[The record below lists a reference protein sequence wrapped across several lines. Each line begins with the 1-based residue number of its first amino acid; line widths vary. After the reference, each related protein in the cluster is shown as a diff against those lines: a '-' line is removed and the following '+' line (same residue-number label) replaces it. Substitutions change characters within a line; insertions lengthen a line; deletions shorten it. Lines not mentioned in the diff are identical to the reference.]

1 MAASNSRAK
10 IGLGTKVVFTQSGWS
25 GEICEAITGLGVE
38 RGEIDVTH
46 MGVPTLDT
54 VKTNREKIPAGVAG
68 ISNTT
73 LVFHFDPAQGLPP
86 INAPEETVQFIF
98 KRRPTE
104 LTPATFSATAFF
116 ISASLSIPIEGKM
129 VINSVISF
137 SGDYTYTK
145 PTLLAA

>member
-10 IGLGTKVVFTQSGWS
+10 IGLGTRVVFTQSGWS

-46 MGVPTLDT
+46 MAVPQLTE
-54 VKTNREKIPAGVAG
+54 VKTNRQKIPAGVAG

-86 INAPEETVQFIF
+86 INAAEETVEFIF
-98 KRRPTE
+98 PRRPTE
-104 LTPATFSATAFF
+104 LTPAKFSATAFF
-116 ISASLSIPIEGKM
+116 INASLNIPVEGKM
-129 VINSVISF
+129 QINSVISF
-137 SGDYTYTK
+137 SGDYSYQK
-145 PTLLAA
+145 PALL

>member
-46 MGVPTLDT
+46 MGVPGLDE
-54 VKTNREKIPAGVAG
+54 VRTNRQKIPAGIAG
-68 ISNTT
+68 IKDMT
-73 LVFHFDPAQGLPP
+73 LVFHFDSAVGLPP
-86 INAPEETVQFIF
+86 INAAEETVELIF

-104 LTPATFSATAFF
+104 LTPAKFSATGFF
-116 ISASLSIPIEGKM
+116 KDATLNIPIEGKQI
-129 VINSVISF
+129 INSVVAF
-137 SGDYTYTK
+137 SGDFTYTK
-145 PTLLAA
+145 PSLL